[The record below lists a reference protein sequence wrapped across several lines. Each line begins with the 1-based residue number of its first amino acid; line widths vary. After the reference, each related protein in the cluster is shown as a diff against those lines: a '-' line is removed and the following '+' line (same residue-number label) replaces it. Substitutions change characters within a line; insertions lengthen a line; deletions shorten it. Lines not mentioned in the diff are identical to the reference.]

1 MNTRTDPR
9 QDRIFQTIQIVFL
22 LDILLG
28 IGLAAAGRWV
38 LEEPTIAWTGI
49 GLAIVGFVLL
59 LFFRFLGRRA
69 SERGF

>member
-28 IGLAAAGRWV
+28 IALAAAGRWV
-38 LEEPTIAWTGI
+38 LDEPIIAWTGI

-59 LFFRFLGRRA
+59 AFFRFLGRRA
-69 SERGF
+69 AERF